1 MPKRDEP
8 KMYHCNDHPNQPIG
22 YYWTK
27 NHQYVCIDCF
37 ALHQIDKTHL
47 RRVTTLGIEQIAQN
61 FMEQLAKL
69 EKQIRECKLNL
80 TKVFVHETVQ
90 SDKILEV
97 FDRAKY
103 LLIGEAPDTRV

>member
-1 MPKRDEP
+1 
-8 KMYHCNDHPNQPIG
+8 
-22 YYWTK
+22 
-27 NHQYVCIDCF
+27 
-37 ALHQIDKTHL
+37 
-47 RRVTTLGIEQIAQN
+47 
-61 FMEQLAKL
+61 MEQLAKL

-103 LLIGEAPDTRV
+103 LLIGEAPDNRV